1 MVRRGRRLFRML
13 PSSPRCQMCNSPFSA
28 PFGPIMRVIGKGRWP
43 KNPRYC
49 RQCFNHMLQHKGGAE
64 VSCAL
69 LFADVRGSTSLAETM
84 RPQEFT
90 ALMNRF
96 FEVASE
102 VIIGHDGMVDK
113 FVGDEIV
120 GLFLPAFT
128 GGPNAREAVQ
138 AGRELLAA
146 VGPGTAAPLPIG
158 VGVNS
163 GIAYVGTVGDG
174 DNIDLTAMGDPV
186 NVAARLASAAGAGEL
201 LVSEEAAQEAELI
214 EPNAERRRLELKGKS
229 EATDVIVLH
238 ASGLNQARAS

>member
-1 MVRRGRRLFRML
+1 
-13 PSSPRCQMCNSPFSA
+13 MCNSPFSA
-28 PFGPIMRVIGKGRWP
+28 PFGPVMRLVGKGPWP

-49 RQCFNHMLQHKGGAE
+49 RQCFNALLHHRGGAE

-69 LFADVRGSTSLAETM
+69 LFADVRGSTALAETM
-84 RPQEFT
+84 RPQEFS
-90 ALMNRF
+90 AVMNRF

-102 VIIGHDGMVDK
+102 VVINHDGMVDK

-128 GGPNAREAVQ
+128 GGPNAQQAIA
-138 AGRELLAA
+138 AGREILTA
-146 VGPGTAAPLPIG
+146 VGPGSKMQLPIG

-163 GIAYVGTVGDG
+163 GVAYVGTVGDG

-186 NVAARLASAAGAGEL
+186 NVAARLASAASAGEL
-201 LVSEEAAQEAELI
+201 LVTQEAAAEAGLDESS
-214 EPNAERRRLELKGKS
+214 AERRRLELKGKS

-238 ASGLNQARAS
+238 GIVENAARIA